1 MITARA
7 GFKKPSAETRI
18 FQCLNHFINGFIC
31 RIIWITL
38 LLFLYYFW
46 VPFEILAIHLFSFSL
61 QMNLEI
67 MCFGIVLRRELVF
80 ARYTSKLKVVEVLV
94 AEVNVEIFG
103 SPAIVIALWTG
114 KLLSMN
120 SPDVLLQPLRI
131 EQCLL
136 IVLSRRAQRAR
147 FCLGNVDA
155 RNVTL
160 QFRIRPLC

>member
-1 MITARA
+1 
-7 GFKKPSAETRI
+7 
-18 FQCLNHFINGFIC
+18 
-31 RIIWITL
+31 
-38 LLFLYYFW
+38 
-46 VPFEILAIHLFSFSL
+46 
-61 QMNLEI
+61 

-103 SPAIVIALWTG
+103 SSAIVIALWTG

-131 EQCLL
+131 EQRLL

-147 FCLGNVDA
+147 LCLGNVDA

-160 QFRIRPLC
+160 QVKIRRLRRAAMRAQVGFPSTICTVY